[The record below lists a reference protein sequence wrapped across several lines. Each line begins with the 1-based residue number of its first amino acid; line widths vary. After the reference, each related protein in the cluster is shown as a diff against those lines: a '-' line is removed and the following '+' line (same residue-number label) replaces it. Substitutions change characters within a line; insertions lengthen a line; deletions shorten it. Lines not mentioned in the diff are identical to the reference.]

1 MEIQADKGIQFL
13 LRIFLE
19 IRLHICKYKSNIQY
33 DRRLSALCMKLQGA
47 EGFCIYQEREGKM
60 IRKILKKITVIC
72 MAIMLAVQMVGPM
85 TSEYVMAQSTY
96 SPRTT
101 APASNNSYY
110 YSSKNVFY
118 ANGYGMPNCTAYAYG
133 RAYELLGSKPSLCTG
148 NAGKWYSYNAK
159 NNNYSYGKEPK
170 LGAIACWDNYDSNKG
185 HVAVVE
191 KINSD
196 GTILISESHY
206 GGTVFDTRT
215 IKKDSSNYL
224 TSKRFLGYIYVGEW
238 NTEPSNPYY
247 NSYGFDSPS
256 NNIVIT
262 ESSFLFQG
270 WIDAK
275 KEISS
280 ITCSINH
287 GAYYAETGLY
297 TRPDVPNATA
307 FRIEIDSN
315 ILNIGN
321 NDVALCVNFTDGS
334 ATVVEN
340 RTVTWSP
347 KLLWGF
353 DCPAE
358 GDEISSNQFQ
368 FSGWIETARRL
379 QTITCSL
386 NNGEQYFT
394 ANLYT
399 RPDVP
404 NATAFRVD
412 IESAYLHYGENY
424 VSVCVTYT
432 DGTAE
437 TIAVHKVRKCIN
449 DVIEYP
455 RNNEK
460 FTCKDL
466 YFLLQ
471 GWSMDDNRTID
482 HFEFSVNEIESRTIA
497 YSRGDLS
504 EHARYYREQIPLT
517 WLKNGEN
524 NISVYAYYTD
534 GTSRNIGN
542 LNVLGDVEHN
552 WDTGTITQSAT
563 CTETGIK
570 TYTCTNC
577 LATKSEEIPATGHQ
591 NLELRNAKEATSTEE
606 GYSGDTYCKDCG
618 TLIASGHTID
628 KIESLIQQGSCGT
641 NAKWSLNSNGAL
653 CITGTGAMQSF
664 TYKSEMPWYPY
675 LSQIKSVVVERGI
688 TSIGDY
694 AFYGMPSMTKIE
706 IPEGV
711 KTIGAFAFKNSA
723 KLQNVELPSTLTKL
737 GESAFYGCTSLQS
750 IKIPEGIYTIWG
762 YTFKNCTSLKEVTL
776 PSTLIK
782 VDEAA
787 FYGCSSLKE
796 LEIPSNVSIIGI
808 YCFKNC
814 TSLAK
819 VTVPEKL
826 TEIREAVF
834 YATALPEITIPEGVK
849 KIGPYAFKNCTALKT
864 VTLPET
870 LTSVGEAS
878 FYSCT
883 ALTKIT
889 LPDSVTSI
897 GNYAFRKCE
906 NLTDLKLSAKLE
918 NVGESAFYGCIGLK
932 TLTIPENVSIIGAYA
947 FKSCTG
953 VTEVSLPDSLKE
965 FGDSAF
971 YGCTAVR
978 KMVIPK
984 NVSKVGAYAFSR
996 CSSLS
1001 QVTFSGNAP
1010 EIGDSAF
1017 SKVTATVSYPAD
1029 KIGWTQDK
1037 LNNYGGTLTWKKL

>member
-1 MEIQADKGIQFL
+1 MKKIIKKLMAVFAS
-13 LRIFLE
+13 F
-19 IRLHICKYKSNIQY
+19 
-33 DRRLSALCMKLQGA
+33 CMLFSMSIDVVFASPAGEQDNTVQ
-47 EGFCIYQEREGKM
+47 YQEESVSVYDSSTMSRSDFDTKLNQLHQQYPDYSVWNGTFDGGTQCFGFA
-60 IRKILKKITVIC
+60 RL
-72 MAIMLAVQMVGPM
+72 MA
-85 TSEYVMAQSTY
+85 Y
-96 SPRTT
+96 
-101 APASNNSYY
+101 
-110 YSSKNVFY
+110 NVF
-118 ANGYGMPNCTAYAYG
+118 
-133 RAYELLGSKPSLCTG
+133 GSKPSSWSKNYDINNVKVGDLIQYG
-148 NAGKWYSYNAK
+148 NTSGQGHTVFVTNISGNTITFVDC
-159 NNNYSYGKEPK
+159 NGNGNYSGGTKVRSNGVKWNNTIQKGAKIWGK
-170 LGAIACWDNYDSNKG
+170 YSF
-185 HVAVVE
+185 
-191 KINSD
+191 SY
-196 GTILISESHY
+196 LISSP
-206 GGTVFDTRT
+206 VNVVDKDT
-215 IKKDSSNYL
+215 S
-224 TSKRFLGYIYVGEW
+224 
-238 NTEPSNPYY
+238 EPSNPYY

-424 VSVCVTYT
+424 VSVCATYT

-664 TYKSEMPWYPY
+664 TYKSEMSWYPY
-675 LSQIKSVVVERGI
+675 LSQIKSVVIERGI

-819 VTVPEKL
+819 VTLPEKL

-897 GNYAFRKCE
+897 GNYAFRRCE
-906 NLTDLKLSAKLE
+906 NLTALKLSAKLE
-918 NVGESAFYGCIGLK
+918 TIGESAFYGCTGLK
-932 TLTIPENVSIIGAYA
+932 TLTIPENVSTIGAYA

-965 FGDSAF
+965 LGDSAF
-971 YGCTAVR
+971 YGCTAVK
-978 KMVIPK
+978 KMVIPE

-1010 EIGDSAF
+1010 TIGDSAF
-1017 SKVTATVSYPAD
+1017 SKVTATVSYPSD
-1029 KIGWTQDK
+1029 KTGWTQDK
-1037 LNNYGGTLTWKKL
+1037 LNNYGGILTWKKL